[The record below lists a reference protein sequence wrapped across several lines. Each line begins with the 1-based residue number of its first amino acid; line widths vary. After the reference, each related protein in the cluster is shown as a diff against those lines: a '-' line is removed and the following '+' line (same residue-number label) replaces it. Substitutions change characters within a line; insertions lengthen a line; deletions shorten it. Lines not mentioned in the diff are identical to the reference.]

1 MKCKHTCK
9 THGLPCDIQI
19 RFQDARQDVMDRLKK
34 MVPEAE
40 KHNKYSKHMCPLCI
54 KERDEDRPAG
64 WYCIDPFDGKIKPRK
79 VLANQ
84 VSRRWDNKRYY

>member
-1 MKCKHTCK
+1 
-9 THGLPCDIQI
+9 L
-19 RFQDARQDVMDRLKK
+19 
-34 MVPEAE
+34 
-40 KHNKYSKHMCPLCI
+40 CPLCI

-79 VLANQ
+79 VLSNQ